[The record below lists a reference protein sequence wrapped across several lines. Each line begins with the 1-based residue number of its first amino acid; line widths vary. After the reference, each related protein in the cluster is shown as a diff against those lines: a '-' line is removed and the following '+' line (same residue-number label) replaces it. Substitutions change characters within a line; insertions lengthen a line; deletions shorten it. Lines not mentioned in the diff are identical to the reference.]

1 MPFGDIAAMAEAVLA
16 FYRDADAAKRMA
28 ALAKERVLTRYRFE
42 DYFGAI
48 VRLAHDELG
57 VPLPEAKSAPAAPST
72 RSQSEKSDFQLVRK
86 DADFDASFY
95 LPPSAPRLSR
105 DQAIEQFL
113 REYATTGAGRK
124 PCSGFNPQSYAEQAM
139 QPRELETRNP
149 LAHFIEHG
157 KPQGPWLTPLIRAT
171 KQSPGATR
179 LRTAMHLHAY
189 YPDLIDEFMGCLAGN
204 LSRCDL
210 FVTTGREEDLAR
222 LKKSLASYDRGAVE
236 VAVVPNRGRD
246 IGPFLT
252 HYQWLNKKYDLL
264 VHLHCKKTASLDA
277 SVGETWRHFLWWNLL
292 GDKFPMLDVIAR
304 EFERDERLGLVFPDD
319 PHIVGWWSNKERA
332 QALAQKMGLTGALP
346 QAFEFPVGTMFW
358 CRPEALR
365 PLFELRL
372 SWDDYPAEPV
382 PIDGTILH
390 AIERMLP
397 FVARNQGYR
406 IAATNVPGVTR

>member
-1 MPFGDIAAMAEAVLA
+1 
-16 FYRDADAAKRMA
+16 MA

-57 VPLPEAKSAPAAPST
+57 VPLPEAKSAPAAAST

-304 EFERDERLGLVFPDD
+304 EFERDERLGLVFRMIRTSSD
-319 PHIVGWWSNKERA
+319 GGQQGTCA
-332 QALAQKMGLTGALP
+332 GAGAENGP
-346 QAFEFPVGTMFW
+346 YRGPAAGVRVPGRTMFW

-372 SWDDYPAEPV
+372 SWDTIPRNPSPSTEQFFTQSSGCCHSSR
-382 PIDGTILH
+382 GTRDI
-390 AIERMLP
+390 ASRQPMSRRDE
-397 FVARNQGYR
+397 VARRLPIGWR
-406 IAATNVPGVTR
+406 TWP